1 VDIEGG
7 TNYSN
12 NGGSSWAVSASSKN
26 YELANDFLASTFG
39 GSVKFYET
47 ILPSSGALATYLPAG
62 DSTVYG
68 QPSEFFGGQK
78 IFADI
83 TAYAAKVPSNATGVY
98 YYEAR
103 DAVATAITQV
113 LGGADIDAALAE
125 ADATVTFQMG
135 A

>member
-1 VDIEGG
+1 
-7 TNYSN
+7 
-12 NGGSSWAVSASSKN
+12 
-26 YELANDFLASTFG
+26 
-39 GSVKFYET
+39 
-47 ILPSSGALATYLPAG
+47 
-62 DSTVYG
+62 VYG